1 MDLRPA
7 NVEHH
12 KERLLKLAV
21 GISRTLSKPLGEGQ
35 ARIVLNATSELEAHA
50 RDLGYRIREQ
60 IEQAAK
66 RAEDE
71 EHRNRSEDIGPAP
84 DGTS

>member
-1 MDLRPA
+1 MDLRPT

-21 GISRTLSKPLGEGQ
+21 EISRALSKPLGEGQ
-35 ARIVLNATSELEAHA
+35 TRIVLNAISELEAHA
-50 RDLGYRIREQ
+50 QALGNGIREQ

-66 RAEDE
+66 RSE
-71 EHRNRSEDIGPAP
+71 E
-84 DGTS
+84 

>member
-12 KERLLKLAV
+12 RERLLPLAV

-35 ARIVLNATSELEAHA
+35 VRIVLNTLNELEAHA
-50 RDLGYRIREQ
+50 RALGNGIREQ

-66 RAEDE
+66 RAED
-71 EHRNRSEDIGPAP
+71 
-84 DGTS
+84 